1 MKESILHQKN
11 EILQWILS
19 LEDEAI
25 IKEIDD
31 LRKEILSKNFIGEPQ
46 TEYQVKDDFD
56 ERFAKGIPHEEM
68 KRRTLEYIENL
79 PWKK

>member
-11 EILQWILS
+11 ELLQWILS

-31 LRKEILSKNFIGEPQ
+31 FRKEILSKNFLAEPQ

-56 ERFAKGIPHEEM
+56 ERFAKGYTLEESKAET
-68 KRRTLEYIENL
+68 KRRIRE
-79 PWKK
+79 WWGK